1 MLEIDLLKMKN
12 FVKVFGKSLK
22 RRSSR
27 LGHTAR
33 RLPAYR
39 FSCEDGVSSVKTFAT
54 LRSHCSIRYSR
65 HGLGASGRR
74 YFSADSKDNLDGTE
88 TTTEDKVENEDDD
101 AKSNADG
108 DSENNEQLQKI
119 ADLEEEVKD
128 LKDKYMRSLAEVD
141 NVRNI
146 AKRDVQNATTYASQK
161 LQRHCSI
168 RRTTQLG
175 FRDDQLEDN
184 EVLSKFHEGVVM
196 TENNLQNFLNNGIVK
211 FGEVGDEFD
220 PAIHEAMFQIPDP
233 DAAPNTI
240 GQMVSV
246 GYMFKDC
253 VLRPA
258 QAGTY
263 TGN

>member
-1 MLEIDLLKMKN
+1 MKT
-12 FVKVFGKSLK
+12 FVKEFGKSLK

-39 FSCEDGVSSVKTFAT
+39 FSCGDGVSSVKTFAT

-74 YFSADSKDNLDGTE
+74 YFSVDSKDDLDSTE
-88 TTTEDKVENEDDD
+88 STSKDKVENQDDG
-101 AKSNADG
+101 AESNATD

-161 LQRHCSI
+161 FAKALLDTADNLSRALESVPN
-168 RRTTQLG
+168 
-175 FRDDQLEDN
+175 DQLEDN

-196 TENNLQNFLNNGIVK
+196 TENNLQKTFLNNGIVK

-246 GYMFKDC
+246 GYMFKDR

-258 QAGTY
+258 QVGTY